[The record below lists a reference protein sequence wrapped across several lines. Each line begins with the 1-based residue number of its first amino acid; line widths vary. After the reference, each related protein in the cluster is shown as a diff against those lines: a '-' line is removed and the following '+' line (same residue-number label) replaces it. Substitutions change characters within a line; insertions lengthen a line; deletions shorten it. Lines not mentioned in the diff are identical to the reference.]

1 MNKPQHALCLF
12 IVAEQKVGFKIDRKG
27 NKLLKKKIDYY
38 VKNNNIFCIIKVTFE
53 KKINLK
59 LKEGMMAK

>member
-1 MNKPQHALCLF
+1 MHCVCLLLLSKRF
-12 IVAEQKVGFKIDRKG
+12 TVGFKIDRKG